1 MSATSVKLL
10 QTAAEIVGSTRV
22 LAWRLGISEALLS
35 RFMADRRELPDKL
48 FLLAVD
54 IVLEDKPSV
63 PRVVAQSANHPTSM
77 REVAG
82 TVEEL
87 HNCARGSGAATETG
101 TAG

>member
-22 LAWRLGISEALLS
+22 LARRLGISDALLS
-35 RFMADRRELPDKL
+35 RFMADRRELPDVL
-48 FLLAVD
+48 FLRAVD
-54 IVLEDKPSV
+54 IVLPV
-63 PRVVAQSANHPTSM
+63 

-82 TVEEL
+82 TAEEL
-87 HNCARGSGAATETG
+87 QNCARGSGAATETG